1 MNYIYEKGNDL
12 VLKCVDDISEENWI
26 KKQFA
31 DRNLAKIRKAF
42 NFKKSDIIDQR
53 ELDAGEEEMDGFEYN
68 FRIGTKVGSYYKLS
82 KSVFGIEND
91 IYIKVGSDFTM
102 KHFVTTNNASVIK
115 RLDDLII
122 EPLYIGGDESGNGKI
137 PSKEYN
143 ELLKLLPNGYE
154 VKLYSNA
161 RIESTLSNFLETKES
176 STTKFNNYLNKK
188 LEQLNNPDLAKLFD
202 EYEIQKLNTILEHL
216 EDMLKSER
224 KYSEKQWQD
233 QILNILILLFP
244 KYIAVF
250 KEVKFKDIYSGKTR
264 RLDYVLVDY
273 LGHIDII
280 EIKKPM
286 ESAMISNSHY
296 RDNHIPKREL
306 SGTIMQ
312 IEKYIYYLNKW
323 GKKGEDEL
331 TKEYKNCLPKG
342 MKIRITNPNGLI
354 VMGRENNL
362 TIEQLSD
369 LEIIKRKYKNVIDI
383 ISYDDLIKRIKITI
397 EQMSKV

>member
-1 MNYIYEKGNDL
+1 MNYIFEKGDDL
-12 VLKCVDDISEENWI
+12 VIQCVDDISEENWI
-26 KKQFA
+26 KKQFS

-42 NFKKSDIIDQR
+42 TFQKSDIIN
-53 ELDAGEEEMDGFEYN
+53 EGEEDEDLEGFEYN
-68 FRIGTKVGSYYKLS
+68 FRIGTKVGDYYKLT
-82 KSVFGIEND
+82 KSVFGIKND
-91 IYIKVGSDFTM
+91 IYIKVGSKFTI
-102 KHFVTTNNASVIK
+102 KHFVTINNASVIK
-115 RLDDLII
+115 RLDNLIA

-137 PSKEYN
+137 PASDYN
-143 ELLKLLPNGYE
+143 ELLKLMPNGYE

-161 RIESTLSNFLETKES
+161 RIESTLSNFLETKEG
-176 STTKFNNYLNKK
+176 STNKFNKYLNKK
-188 LEQLNNPDLAKLFD
+188 LNQVNNPDLAKLFD

-216 EDMLKSER
+216 EDMLNNEI

-233 QILNILILLFP
+233 QILKILILLFP

-286 ESAMISNSHY
+286 EAAMISNSHY
-296 RDNHIPKREL
+296 RDNHIPRREL

-323 GKKGEDEL
+323 GKKGEEEL
-331 TKEYKNCLPKG
+331 TKEYAKCLPKG
-342 MKIRITNPNGLI
+342 MNIKITNPNGLI
-354 VMGRENNL
+354 IMGRENNL

-383 ISYDDLIKRIKITI
+383 ISYDDLIKRIKIAI
-397 EQMSKV
+397 EQMNKI